1 MKNSQIRGRKE
12 RINQLQIKT
21 GYIDKISISRAKPPF
36 LQTSP
41 DISGNGIEKIL
52 ISEKLIA
59 KRIKSLASQ
68 ISLDYKNNH
77 ELTVLVVLKG
87 AFVFASDLIR
97 EIHSAGHLNVKLE
110 FIAVTTYGNQ
120 IKKSGEDKRGVK
132 ILLEP
137 ENISG
142 KDLLIVEDIIDQG
155 FTLSAI
161 REYLLK
167 SKKAKSVS
175 TCVLLEKDL
184 INPSKEVSELRKNY
198 NCDYIGFKIA
208 DQWVAGYG
216 TDAAGDLRHL
226 PFIVV
231 VNEKYYTKKI

>member
-1 MKNSQIRGRKE
+1 VPS
-12 RINQLQIKT
+12 
-21 GYIDKISISRAKPPF
+21 F
-36 LQTSP
+36 LQRGSGAP
-41 DISGNGIEKIL
+41 GNGIEKIL
-52 ISEKLIA
+52 ISEELIA
-59 KRIKSLASQ
+59 KRVKSLASQ
-68 ISLDYKNNH
+68 IFLDYKNNH

-97 EIHSAGHLNVKLE
+97 EIHNAGNLSLNLE
-110 FIAVTTYGNQ
+110 FIAVSTYGNQ
-120 IKKSGEDKRGVK
+120 IKNLGEAKRGVE

-137 ENISG
+137 DNISG

-167 SKKAKSVS
+167 TKKAKSVS

-184 INPSKEVSELRKNY
+184 VNPSKEVSALRKNY
-198 NCDYIGFKIA
+198 NCDYTGFNIA

-216 TDAAGDLRHL
+216 TDAAGDLRQL

-231 VNEKYYTKKI
+231 VNEEYYK